1 MVAGAEIGGAD
12 KGGRKRRSGTEN
24 TCSREEGELDSRK
37 GFVPT
42 GGVGRR
48 AKSVDG
54 RKQTKTPP
62 KQPGPA
68 PPAAGFGVWT
78 VVIVAM
84 VLAAV
89 LMLMPGREGSCGS
102 SPSNAGENLKHREDA
117 FQREVDEALQQSR
130 ERKGRA
136 GGDAGEDAN
145 KAAVGG
151 SVLIARDIVLE
162 VLRRRERQLVK
173 GTIKRAV
180 TFHFAGDGKSTHPS
194 MMARAVENFVLG
206 NFKVHIRLCIVGV
219 CVCVYIH
226 VHVCACEQIY
236 ACMHIICT
244 AHAVFIYSR
253 MCASV
258 RACVRESAEE
268 QISGVYN
275 PLTA

>member
-37 GFVPT
+37 DSVPT
-42 GGVGRR
+42 DGAGRR
-48 AKSVDG
+48 APK
-54 RKQTKTPP
+54 KTPTN
-62 KQPGPA
+62 QARPA
-68 PPAAGFGVWT
+68 PPAAGVGVWT
-78 VVIVAM
+78 VVIVAV

-89 LMLMPGREGSCGS
+89 LMLMPGRDGSSGS
-102 SPSNAGENLKHREDA
+102 SPSIAGENQKHREDA
-117 FQREVDEALQQSR
+117 FLREVDEALQQSR
-130 ERKGRA
+130 ERKGSA
-136 GGDAGEDAN
+136 GGDAVEDAN

-206 NFKVHIRLCIVGV
+206 NFKVHIRLCILG
-219 CVCVYIH
+219 VCVYI
-226 VHVCACEQIY
+226 Y
-236 ACMHIICT
+236 IC
-244 AHAVFIYSR
+244 
-253 MCASV
+253 
-258 RACVRESAEE
+258 
-268 QISGVYN
+268 
-275 PLTA
+275 